1 MTSSNTQTIWQT
13 EPWQLRSS
21 EIADSYARFL
31 GEPLVEATSP
41 GDLSEQLYFA
51 PFVLVSHGCEPDPI
65 LNYGNQSA
73 LGLWNVD
80 VETLCRMPS
89 RLTAE
94 PIHRDERVAMLD
106 RVTRDGYIDDYSGVR
121 IAANGRRFLI
131 EQATVWNVQSADKRP
146 AGQAAMFT
154 HWTWLDEQDC

>member
-1 MTSSNTQTIWQT
+1 M
-13 EPWQLRSS
+13 
-21 EIADSYARFL
+21 EIATSYAQSL
-31 GEPLVEATSP
+31 GKPLVEGNSP
-41 GDLSEQLYFA
+41 EDLCEQLFFA
-51 PFVLVSHGCEPDPI
+51 PFVLVSHGSETDPI

-73 LGLWNVD
+73 LSLWNVD
-80 VETLCRMPS
+80 VETLCSMPS

-94 PIHRDERVAMLD
+94 PVHRDERVAMLD

-131 EQATVWNVQSADKRP
+131 EQATVWNVQSADNKP

-154 HWTWLDEQDC
+154 HWTWLDAPNS